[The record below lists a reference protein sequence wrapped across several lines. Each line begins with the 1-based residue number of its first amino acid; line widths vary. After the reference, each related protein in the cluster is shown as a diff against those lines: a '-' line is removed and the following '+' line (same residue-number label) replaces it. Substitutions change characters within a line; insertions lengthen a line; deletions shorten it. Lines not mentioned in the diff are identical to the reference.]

1 MKNQIQ
7 KRRLG
12 RTNLQVTELGFGAMD
27 TPQVPEGKDTL
38 LSALS
43 LGINF
48 IDTSRIYEGSEFL
61 IGQIVSSF
69 NRDDLIIA
77 SKTINRTRDGAQ
89 HDIDRSLSIMN
100 LDFIDIYQLDD
111 VSMDDWHYI
120 QKMTEH

>member
-48 IDTSRIYEGSEFL
+48 IDTSRIYEGSEFFL
-61 IGQIVSSF
+61 GTKTC
-69 NRDDLIIA
+69 DDNPN
-77 SKTINRTRDGAQ
+77 SKELRARA
-89 HDIDRSLSIMN
+89 RA
-100 LDFIDIYQLDD
+100 
-111 VSMDDWHYI
+111 V
-120 QKMTEH
+120 

>member
-48 IDTSRIYEGSEFL
+48 IDTSRIYEGREFYN
-61 IGQIVSSF
+61 GQIVCSF

-77 SKTINRTRDGAQ
+77 
-89 HDIDRSLSIMN
+89 
-100 LDFIDIYQLDD
+100 
-111 VSMDDWHYI
+111 
-120 QKMTEH
+120 